1 MLLRE
6 LRLDDASTEFAA
18 ALGSDVSRRSDSL
31 LVVGTPEC
39 EPWHF
44 VAHLADEARA
54 SGRLDLVPTWI
65 RWAPPKSARGHLA
78 ISVNRLAEV
87 KRGDTILVIAPNNA
101 SEQLLDRVSDAK
113 DKGGRVL
120 TLHRDDRDLA
130 GLAHEALVVPTTA
143 PPQTF
148 DVVQHLVANNASGPS
163 SRRAR
168 RGKVAEESAVFV
180 APVTTW
186 LERFGRSRVPPA
198 TRPITVRPF
207 KGD

>member
-1 MLLRE
+1 MDSSHIQRFRKLLRE

-18 ALGSDVSRRSDSL
+18 AIGSEDSQRSDSL

-65 RWAPPKSARGHLA
+65 RWTPPKSAKGHLS
-78 ISVNRLAEV
+78 ISVNRLAEIR
-87 KRGDTILVIAPNNA
+87 RGDTILVIAPNNA
-101 SEQLLDRVSDAK
+101 TEQLLDRVSDAK
-113 DKGGRVL
+113 DHGGRVL

-130 GLAHEALVVPTTA
+130 GLAHEALIVPTTA

-148 DVVQHLVANNASGPS
+148 DLVQHLVANTASGPI

-168 RGKVAEESAVFV
+168 RGKVA
-180 APVTTW
+180 
-186 LERFGRSRVPPA
+186 
-198 TRPITVRPF
+198 
-207 KGD
+207 

>member
-1 MLLRE
+1 MESSHIQRFRRLLRE
-6 LRLDDASTEFAA
+6 LRLDDASVEFAE
-18 ALGSDVSRRSDSL
+18 ALGSEESARSDSL

-65 RWAPPKSARGHLA
+65 RWAPPRSAPGHLS

-87 KRGDTILVIAPNNA
+87 RRGDTILVIAPNNA

-113 DKGGRVL
+113 DQGGRVL
-120 TLHRDDRDLA
+120 SLHRDDRDLA
-130 GLAHEALVVPTTA
+130 GLAHEALLVPATA
-143 PPQTF
+143 PPETF
-148 DVVQHLVANNASGPS
+148 DVVQHLVANTASGRS

-168 RGKVAEESAVFV
+168 RGRVA
-180 APVTTW
+180 
-186 LERFGRSRVPPA
+186 
-198 TRPITVRPF
+198 
-207 KGD
+207 

>member
-1 MLLRE
+1 MESSHLQRFRRLLRE
-6 LRLDDASTEFAA
+6 LRLDDASEEFAA
-18 ALGSDVSRRSDSL
+18 VLGSVASRRSDSL

-44 VAHLADEARA
+44 VAHLAEEARA

-65 RWAPPKSARGHLA
+65 RWAPPRSARGHLA

-87 KRGDTILVIAPNNA
+87 RRGDTVLVVAPDNA

-113 DKGGRVL
+113 DSGGRIL

-130 GLAHEALVVPTTA
+130 GLSHESLIVPATA

-148 DVVQHLVANNASGPS
+148 DVVQHLVANAAATSV
-163 SRRAR
+163 RHVR
-168 RGKVAEESAVFV
+168 RGLVA
-180 APVTTW
+180 
-186 LERFGRSRVPPA
+186 
-198 TRPITVRPF
+198 
-207 KGD
+207 

>member
-1 MLLRE
+1 MESSHIKRFRRLLRE
-6 LRLDDASTEFAA
+6 LRLDDASVEFAE
-18 ALGSDVSRRSDSL
+18 ALGSEESARSDSL

-65 RWAPPKSARGHLA
+65 RWAPPRSARGHLS

-87 KRGDTILVIAPNNA
+87 RRGDTILVIAPNNA

-113 DKGGRVL
+113 DQGGRVL

-130 GLAHEALVVPTTA
+130 GLAHEALVVPATA

-148 DVVQHLVANNASGPS
+148 DVVQHLVANTTSGRS

-168 RGKVAEESAVFV
+168 RGRVA
-180 APVTTW
+180 
-186 LERFGRSRVPPA
+186 
-198 TRPITVRPF
+198 
-207 KGD
+207 